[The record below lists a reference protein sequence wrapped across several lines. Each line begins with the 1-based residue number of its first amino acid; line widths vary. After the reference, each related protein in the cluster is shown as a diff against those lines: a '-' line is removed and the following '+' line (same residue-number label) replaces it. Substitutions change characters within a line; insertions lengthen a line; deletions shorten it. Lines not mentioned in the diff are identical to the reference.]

1 MSNVFAE
8 FLVNQGLYD
17 KIEIT
22 EDNIND
28 LCDLIDGKEKINIY
42 CKECGQ
48 MRVYGMNSMNTLM
61 KRDISEKASFGS
73 SLAESLRSHQIIQN
87 MSPKSEQI
95 SVSRDREWYWTN
107 WQTEEATRVMTFP
120 FFCAMDNTHHIDY
133 VVRTEGNTM
142 IKIGQYPSIADME
155 FPKLKE
161 YDNVLTEEDRREMGS
176 AIGLYANGVGVG
188 SYVYLRRILER
199 ILSQARD
206 KAGDSIDT
214 ETFNRSKVKEKIEM
228 LKDYLPPF
236 LTSNKILYGV
246 LSKGVHELSE
256 KDCILYFPVVRDCIF
271 MILDQWEELRKKEA
285 KEKEIRAGLAKIA
298 SKIK

>member
-22 EDNIND
+22 EDNINA
-28 LCDLIDGKEKINIY
+28 LCDLIDGKEKISVY

-48 MRVYGMNSMNTLM
+48 VRVFGMDSMLCFLKDEKNY
-61 KRDISEKASFGS
+61 ISLVAAP
-73 SLAESLRSHQIIQN
+73 LADNLRILQN
-87 MSPKSEQI
+87 LQNKTPKSGQI
-95 SVSRDREWYWTN
+95 PESRDQTWYWTG
-107 WQTEEATRVMTFP
+107 WQTEDATRVMIFP
-120 FFCAMDNTHHIDY
+120 FVCAMDKSHHVDY
-133 VVRTEGNTM
+133 IVRTDGNTM
-142 IKIGQYPSIADME
+142 IKIGQYPSVADME

-161 YDNVLTEEDRREMGS
+161 YDKVLTEEDRREMGT
-176 AIGLYANGVGVG
+176 AIGLYASGVGVG

-199 ILSQARD
+199 ILSQARE
-206 KAGDSIDT
+206 KAGDSIDV
-214 ETFNRSKVKEKIEM
+214 EIFNRSKVKEKIGM

-236 LTSNKILYGV
+236 LTSNKTLYGV
-246 LSKGVHELSE
+246 VSKGIHELSE

-271 MILDQWEELRKKEA
+271 MILDQWEEMRKKEA
-285 KEKEIRAGLAKIA
+285 KEKEISAGLAKIA

>member
-22 EDNIND
+22 EGNINAV
-28 LCDLIDGKEKINIY
+28 CDLIDGKEKISVY

-48 MRVYGMNSMNTLM
+48 VRVFGMDSMLCFLKDEKNY
-61 KRDISEKASFGS
+61 ISPVAAP
-73 SLAESLRSHQIIQN
+73 LADNLRILQN
-87 MSPKSEQI
+87 LQNKTPKSEQI
-95 SVSRDREWYWTN
+95 PESRDQTWYWTG
-107 WQTEEATRVMTFP
+107 WQTEDATRVMIFP
-120 FFCAMDNTHHIDY
+120 FVCAMDKSHHVDY
-133 VVRTEGNTM
+133 IVRTDGNTM
-142 IKIGQYPSIADME
+142 IKIGQYPSVADME

-161 YDNVLTEEDRREMGS
+161 DDKVLTEEDRREMGT
-176 AIGLYANGVGVG
+176 AIGLYASGVGVG

-199 ILSQARD
+199 ILSQARE
-206 KAGDSIDT
+206 KAGDSIDV
-214 ETFNRSKVKEKIEM
+214 EIFNRSKVKEKIEM

-236 LTSNKILYGV
+236 LTSNKTLYGV
-246 LSKGVHELSE
+246 VSKGIHELSE

-271 MILDQWEELRKKEA
+271 MILDQWEEMRKKEA
-285 KEKEIRAGLAKIA
+285 KEKEISAGLAKIA

>member
-22 EDNIND
+22 EGNINA
-28 LCDLIDGKEKINIY
+28 LCDLIDGKEKISVY

-48 MRVYGMNSMNTLM
+48 VRVFGMDSMLCFLKDEKNY
-61 KRDISEKASFGS
+61 ISPVAAP
-73 SLAESLRSHQIIQN
+73 LADNLRILQN
-87 MSPKSEQI
+87 LQNKTPKSEQI
-95 SVSRDREWYWTN
+95 PESRERTWYWTG
-107 WQTEEATRVMTFP
+107 WQTEDATRVMIFP
-120 FFCAMDNTHHIDY
+120 FVCAMDKSHHVDY
-133 VVRTEGNTM
+133 IVRTDGNTM
-142 IKIGQYPSIADME
+142 IKIGQYPSVADME

-161 YDNVLTEEDRREMGS
+161 YDKVLTEEDRREMGT
-176 AIGLYANGVGVG
+176 AIGLYASGVGVG

-199 ILSQARD
+199 ILSQARE
-206 KAGDSIDT
+206 KAGDSIDV
-214 ETFNRSKVKEKIEM
+214 EIFNRSKVKEKIEM

-236 LTSNKILYGV
+236 LTSNKTLYGV
-246 LSKGVHELSE
+246 VSKGIHELSE

-271 MILDQWEELRKKEA
+271 MILDQWEEMRKKEA
-285 KEKEIRAGLAKIA
+285 KEKEISAGLAKIA